1 MSATFRGFTEVCTT
15 IHVGVEIMWAN
26 AKWFY
31 MLLYSVVLITLS
43 PLGIS
48 CEFNGIPF
56 ESALTFGQ
64 SVEKNKV
71 CTYFVFGVKCVACEV
86 VIVAVMGLFCLL
98 VRKHGIELQ

>member
-1 MSATFRGFTEVCTT
+1 
-15 IHVGVEIMWAN
+15 
-26 AKWFY
+26 

-56 ESALTFGQ
+56 ESSLTFGQ
-64 SVEKNKV
+64 SIEENKV
-71 CTYFVFGVKCVACEV
+71 CTYFVFGVKCVDCEFV
-86 VIVAVMGLFCLL
+86 GVAVMGLFCLL

>member
-1 MSATFRGFTEVCTT
+1 
-15 IHVGVEIMWAN
+15 
-26 AKWFY
+26 

-86 VIVAVMGLFCLL
+86 VVVVAVMGIFCLL